1 MGWRPSLMQSMQ
13 TMRQWI
19 GAAALVITKRYRPAF
34 LLRIGK
40 ISIIL

>member
-1 MGWRPSLMQSMQ
+1 MGWQPSLMQATQ
-13 TMRQWI
+13 TMRQLL
-19 GAAALVITKRYRPAF
+19 GAAALVYPKRCRPAF